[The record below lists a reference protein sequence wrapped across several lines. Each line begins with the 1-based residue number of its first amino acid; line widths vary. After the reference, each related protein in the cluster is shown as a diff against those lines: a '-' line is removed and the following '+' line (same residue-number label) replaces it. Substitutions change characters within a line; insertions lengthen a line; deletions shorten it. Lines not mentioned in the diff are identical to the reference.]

1 MSHESS
7 CWEIQRPGYLLKY
20 MFIILFEKNLW
31 NRGEPGAVKVA
42 RPVRGGIID
51 VPNLSKD
58 KWAWFFTLLW

>member
-1 MSHESS
+1 
-7 CWEIQRPGYLLKY
+7 
-20 MFIILFEKNLW
+20 MFIILSEENLW

-51 VPNLSKD
+51 VPNLSKN